1 MSIKRS
7 EKSAAPPPSAPRNSG
22 PVNGTLNYEK
32 LYPSTVD
39 SLDEL
44 SLSRGPNNNYTSNRP
59 SQLPPLTTS
68 SSSVSSPQAPRSPTS
83 TDPATS
89 KNIQPAPVQNA
100 LKLSNVSG
108 GSELYSDMPLPPVP
122 PPSSSATNRLSQLPP
137 QQSPPTIPLPNAP
150 GTNTSSPNSGSA
162 TPKSPAF
169 DDISA
174 ITYLDLSSST
184 STIQMINSTGRLP
197 RWLQKC
203 TSLQYL
209 VCKGL
214 GLTVV
219 DDWVSE
225 KLTNLKV
232 IRLNDNKI
240 TTWPDHLARLLPYG
254 QLQIVELEGN
264 PCMELQF
271 RKSLSFY
278 VLYQEA
284 NGPTLTAATL
294 KKYKKSITESP
305 EDYLNKLYKGQGGA
319 NLEKKSSGSGGGGLF
334 SRRRKKS
341 KEKDEEEDMLKK
353 KTSFS
358 KFRFG
363 QESNSSSTTSV
374 VDDAPPPATIL
385 ESPNPSAPDRWANQ
399 RIEPSELER
408 SKIVIQ
414 LLADIYEL
422 SNRNIRNIVPPERAN
437 SKKQSAGGHDRMN
450 SVDVMQN
457 FLSDREAN
465 EQMRTSVSTISN
477 IHSTISLLEHFITEE
492 RKFIH
497 RLEQFSRIYLSDHS
511 TPARKIAPCYKFIP
525 EILRFH
531 SDVLVDLFDAAL
543 ERLRRHEDE
552 NMVLET
558 LGTRIV
564 SIVDEFHWYL
574 DYSLVAEEAKRKV
587 RFYKSIRK
595 IDSSNYTAH
604 GVALTSYAPTQ
615 QHPDCDVGDWLRA
628 RQRHP
633 EHALSSCSSYMSLPF
648 VRLLEYREFFNKL
661 RDETPGMHSAAET
674 MDNLVKEIEYR
685 KPIELRK
692 RRHQELQRTLKLKDI
707 YGKFICDVS
716 VIIQSKVTLEPLA
729 NPASKLA
736 DAIHRPID
744 DTSINLPTSL
754 TKKVYDTTR
763 PETGTLLR
771 FVVFETTVLIVDD
784 QRRNIVKQTT
794 RNEVSSNIPET
805 LSDPGGTLVA
815 EVASNTGSNSGST
828 NTGSGGTD
836 ETSVLIKG
844 NMDSQ
849 TILSNILRV
858 VFYDSLEVYY
868 CGVRSSRGGDRD
880 TFVRTLNATLTSS

>member
-1 MSIKRS
+1 MMSIKRGD
-7 EKSAAPPPSAPRNSG
+7 KSAPPPVQQQQQQVSATRNSG
-22 PVNGTLNYEK
+22 PVNGTLSYEK
-32 LYPSTVD
+32 LYPATVD

-44 SLSRGPNNNYTSNRP
+44 SLARGPAGRP
-59 SQLPPLTTS
+59 S
-68 SSSVSSPQAPRSPTS
+68 PQMPRSPTS
-83 TDPATS
+83 GPGEV
-89 KNIQPAPVQNA
+89 QPTPVQNA
-100 LKLSNVSG
+100 LKLSTSG

-122 PPSSSATNRLSQLPP
+122 PPSSSATSRLSQQPPPPPPP

-150 GTNTSSPNSGSA
+150 GATSSPNSGSA

-232 IRLNDNKI
+232 IRLNDNRI

-278 VLYQEA
+278 ALYQEA
-284 NGPTLTAATL
+284 NGPTLTAVTL
-294 KKYKKSITESP
+294 KKYKKRITESP
-305 EDYLNKLYKGQGGA
+305 EDYLNRLYKGQGGA
-319 NLEKKSSGSGGGGLF
+319 SIEKKASSGSSSGGGLF

-341 KEKDEEEDMLKK
+341 KEKEEEEDMLKK
-353 KTSFS
+353 KSSFS

-408 SKIVIQ
+408 SKLVIQ

-422 SNRNIRNIVPPERAN
+422 SNRNIRNVVPEKSA
-437 SKKQSAGGHDRMN
+437 KKQSSGGHDRMN

-457 FLSDREAN
+457 FLSDREAHD
-465 EQMRTSVSTISN
+465 QMRTSVSTISN

-497 RLEQFSRIYLSDHS
+497 RLEQFSKIYLSDHS
-511 TPARKIAPCYKFIP
+511 TPARKIAPCFKFIP

-531 SDVLVDLFDAAL
+531 SDTLVDLFDAAL
-543 ERLRRHEDE
+543 ERLRLHEDE

-628 RQRHP
+628 RQKHP
-633 EHALSSCSSYMSLPF
+633 EHALSSCGSYMSLPF
-648 VRLLEYREFFNKL
+648 VRLLEYRELFNKL
-661 RDETPGMHSAAET
+661 SNETPGMHSAAET

-744 DTSINLPTSL
+744 DASINLPTSL
-754 TKKVYDTTR
+754 TKSVFDTTR

-771 FVVFETTVLIVDD
+771 FIVFETTVLIVDD

-794 RNEVSSNIPET
+794 RNEVSSNIPES
-805 LSDPGGTLVA
+805 LSDPGGTIVA

-849 TILSNILRV
+849 TILSNLLRV

>member
-1 MSIKRS
+1 MKRGD
-7 EKSAAPPPSAPRNSG
+7 KTAAPPQQQQQPPSVTRNSG
-22 PVNGTLNYEK
+22 PVNGTLSYEK

-44 SLSRGPNNNYTSNRP
+44 SLSRGA
-59 SQLPPLTTS
+59 Q
-68 SSSVSSPQAPRSPTS
+68 VPRSPTS
-83 TDPATS
+83 AD
-89 KNIQPAPVQNA
+89 QNA
-100 LKLSNVSG
+100 LKLSNVGSSG

-122 PPSSSATNRLSQLPP
+122 PPSGGSSGSRMSQPPPPP
-137 QQSPPTIPLPNAP
+137 QQSPPAIPLPNAP
-150 GTNTSSPNSGSA
+150 GTTSSSPNSGAA

-225 KLTNLKV
+225 KLTHLKV
-232 IRLNDNKI
+232 IRLNDNRI

-278 VLYQEA
+278 ALYQEA

-294 KKYKKSITESP
+294 KKYKKRITESP

-319 NLEKKSSGSGGGGLF
+319 KLEKKNSGSSTVSGGGGGGGGLF

-341 KEKDEEEDMLKK
+341 KEKEEEDDMLKK

-422 SNRNIRNIVPPERAN
+422 SNRNIRNIVPPERN
-437 SKKQSAGGHDRMN
+437 SSKKQSSGGHDRMN
-450 SVDVMQN
+450 SVDVMQH
-457 FLSDREAN
+457 FLSDREAS
-465 EQMRTSVSTISN
+465 ELMRTSVSTISN

-497 RLEQFSRIYLSDHS
+497 RLEQFSKIYLSDHS
-511 TPARKIAPCYKFIP
+511 TPARKIAPCFKFIP

-531 SDVLVDLFDAAL
+531 SDTLVDLFDAAL

-587 RFYKSIRK
+587 RFYRSIRK

-628 RQRHP
+628 RQKHP
-633 EHALSSCSSYMSLPF
+633 EHALSSCTSYMSLPF

-661 RDETPGMHSAAET
+661 SDETPGMHSAAET

-692 RRHQELQRTLKLKDI
+692 RRHAELQRTLKLKDI

-744 DTSINLPTSL
+744 DASINLPTSL

-771 FVVFETTVLIVDD
+771 FVVFETTVLIIDD

-794 RNEVSSNIPET
+794 RNEVSSNIPES

-828 NTGSGGTD
+828 NTGSGATD